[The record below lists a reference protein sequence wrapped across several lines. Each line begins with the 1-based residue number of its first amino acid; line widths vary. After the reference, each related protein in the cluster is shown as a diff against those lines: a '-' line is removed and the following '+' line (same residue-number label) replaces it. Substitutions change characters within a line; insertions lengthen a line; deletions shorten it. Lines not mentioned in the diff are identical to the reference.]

1 MNYDSIDQEI
11 LWILQTDSKTTT
23 KQMAHQLGLS
33 NTAVYERVRKLERT
47 GVIKQYV
54 ALVDFEKIDKSFIA
68 FCQIKLVQHRHDL
81 VKKFEKEV
89 LQFDEV
95 LECYNVSGEYDYILK
110 VAVKNMKAYRE
121 FLNSKLTMLDYIGS
135 AYSTFIINE
144 VKNSVQIRV

>member
-1 MNYDSIDQEI
+1 MKIDNIDQEI

-68 FCQIKLVQHRHDL
+68 FCQIKLLQHRHDL

-121 FLNSKLTMLDYIGS
+121 FLNTKLTMLDYIGS

-144 VKNSVQIRV
+144 VKNSIQIRV

>member
-1 MNYDSIDQEI
+1 MKIDSIDQEI

-68 FCQIKLVQHRHDL
+68 FCQIKLLQHRHDL

-121 FLNSKLTMLDYIGS
+121 FLNTKLTMLDYIGS

-144 VKNSVQIRV
+144 VKNSIQIRV